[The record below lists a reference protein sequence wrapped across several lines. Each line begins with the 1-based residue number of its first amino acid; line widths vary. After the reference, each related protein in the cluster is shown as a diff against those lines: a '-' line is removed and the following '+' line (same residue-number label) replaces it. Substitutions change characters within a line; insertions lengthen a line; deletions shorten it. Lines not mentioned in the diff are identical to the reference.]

1 MTDWA
6 DGIETRNYGIKRE
19 FDGCMFSESLRTI
32 LSLALVAGA
41 LVFYSWV
48 RNQIIS
54 TGYQGQN
61 LFTEEELLLRA
72 EKRLVL
78 EEEMLRNP
86 ERIDV
91 IARNDLGMTPLHP
104 RQLIMPQHADV
115 DGSLTNA
122 MAMADSGAANLK
134 KTASGKRL
142 GNWSN

>member
-19 FDGCMFSESLRTI
+19 FDGRMFSEFLRTI

-61 LFTEEELLLRA
+61 LFGEEELLLRA
-72 EKRLVL
+72 EKMLVL

-104 RQLIMPQHADV
+104 RQLIMAPHADV
-115 DGSLTNA
+115 DRGLTNA
-122 MAMADSGAANLK
+122 MAMADSGSANLK

>member
-19 FDGCMFSESLRTI
+19 FDGRMFSEFLRTF

-61 LFTEEELLLRA
+61 LFGEEELLLRA
-72 EKRLVL
+72 EKMLVL

-104 RQLIMPQHADV
+104 RQLIMTPHADV
-115 DGSLTNA
+115 DRGLTNA
-122 MAMADSGAANLK
+122 MAMADSGSANLK

>member
-6 DGIETRNYGIKRE
+6 EGIETRNYGIKRE
-19 FDGCMFSESLRTI
+19 FDGRMFSEILRTI
-32 LSLALVAGA
+32 LSLTLVAGA

-48 RNQIIS
+48 RNQILS
-54 TGYQGQN
+54 TGYQSQN

-78 EEEMLRNP
+78 EEETLRNP

-104 RQLIMPQHADV
+104 SQLIMPQRADI
-115 DGSLTNA
+115 DRSLTNA
-122 MAMADSGAANLK
+122 MAMVDSGPANLK
-134 KTASGKRL
+134 KAASGKRL

>member
-6 DGIETRNYGIKRE
+6 DGIEIRNYGIKLE
-19 FDGCMFSESLRTI
+19 IDGRVFSESLRTI

-54 TGYQGQN
+54 TGYQSQN
-61 LFTEEELLLRA
+61 LFTEEELLLRT
-72 EKRLVL
+72 EKRLML

-86 ERIDV
+86 GRIDT

-104 RQLIMPQHADV
+104 SQLIMPQRRDV
-115 DGSLTNA
+115 ERSLTDA
-122 MAMADSGAANLK
+122 VAMADSESANLK
-134 KTASGKRL
+134 KAASGKRL

>member
-1 MTDWA
+1 
-6 DGIETRNYGIKRE
+6 
-19 FDGCMFSESLRTI
+19 
-32 LSLALVAGA
+32 
-41 LVFYSWV
+41 VFYSWV

-122 MAMADSGAANLK
+122 MAMADSGSANLK

>member
-115 DGSLTNA
+115 DASLTNA
-122 MAMADSGAANLK
+122 MAMADSGSANLK